1 MGDSAVKVAVIDA
14 ITYNNHS
21 DFDFGTDGYRNVLW
35 TLGNDYTGIPS
46 NSYHGLSVAGVIGT
60 KTNNSIGIAGL
71 GGGYN
76 DYGVGIIPYNVS
88 SGGFIIDMSV
98 VDDAII
104 DATDKGAKV
113 INMSFGSNLS
123 AYEDI
128 DDAIEYASSHGVIL
142 TAASLPA
149 GAYTHA
155 HSEKSMQND
164 TSMHEKAQN
173 LSLYHPS
180 VTLSVTN

>member
-1 MGDSAVKVAVIDA
+1 
-14 ITYNNHS
+14 
-21 DFDFGTDGYRNVLW
+21 
-35 TLGNDYTGIPS
+35 
-46 NSYHGLSVAGVIGT
+46 
-60 KTNNSIGIAGL
+60 
-71 GGGYN
+71 
-76 DYGVGIIPYNVS
+76 
-88 SGGFIIDMSV
+88 MSV

-149 GAYTHA
+149 GAHTHD